1 MHSQHTINE
10 LRNSISE
17 LPIGYISKK
26 NINGKTCYYRQ
37 WKESGKV
44 KSKYIP
50 DSEVSYIAQLIEKRK
65 QLEFQLEIELLRA
78 ENTPQAARR
87 IYQYIRK
94 LHLSRP
100 APVGVQY
107 YEDLIERKLFFVDKT
122 NFISDWWNSGSFAT
136 LITRPRRFGKTLNIS
151 MVNAFFSMK
160 FHDRADLFEDFL
172 IWQNEDIRALQGTYP
187 VIFISFGGVK
197 ESTAEGQLYSLKTII
212 HSAFAAYDFLIDRFS
227 PGDRSIFNSYR
238 NSIDITDE
246 MAVNGIYILSEILY
260 NATGKKCI
268 ILIDEYDTPI
278 LEAWMGNEW
287 EKCAHTMRLFL
298 NKTLKTNHYIER
310 ALLTGITR
318 ISKESFFSDL
328 NHLHVCSMTSSEYD
342 YAFGFTET
350 EVFDAMKAQGLNNFE
365 EVKSWYN
372 GFSIG
377 SQREIYNPWSIVNF
391 LSSKRLMPYWVNS
404 SSNALVND
412 LLRSGGVAYK
422 NALEDLINGKSIY
435 TKISEEVAFADIRTD
450 TASLW
455 SLLFSSG
462 YLKLV
467 NTDADSNCEL
477 TATNREVLEMLI
489 GFVRTW
495 FGEAKGTNYS
505 DFINAMLDDDTDY
518 MQDYLERTIRDTFS
532 YFDTSGK
539 EPERFYH
546 GFVLG
551 LIVTL
556 SDRFI
561 IRSNRESGLGRFDVM
576 LEPIN
581 PASHHA
587 IILEFKVHRPKKES
601 SLAETARAALEQI
614 EDRQYVAELIS
625 HGIDSSNIYKYGIA
639 FKGKEIWIEGGR

>member
-1 MHSQHTINE
+1 MKSEDTIKE

-50 DSEVSYIAQLIEKRK
+50 ASEVSYVTHLIEERK
-65 QLEFQLEIELLRA
+65 KLEFQLELELLRA
-78 ENTPQAARR
+78 ENTPEAARR
-87 IYQYIRK
+87 IYQYLQK

-151 MVNAFFSMK
+151 MINAFFSMK

-172 IWQNEDIRALQGTYP
+172 IWQNEDMRILQGTYP

-197 ESTAEGQLYSLKTII
+197 ESTAKEQLYSLKTII
-212 HSAFAAYDFLIDRFS
+212 HSAFAAYDFLTDHFN
-227 PGDRSIFNSYR
+227 PGDKSIFDSYR

-246 MAVNGIYILSEILY
+246 MAVAGIYTLSEILY
-260 NATGKKCI
+260 NTIGKKCI

-278 LEAWMGNEW
+278 LEARMSSEW

-298 NKTLKTNHYIER
+298 NKTLKTNPYIER

-342 YAFGFTET
+342 YAFGFTEE
-350 EVFDAMKAQGLNNFE
+350 EVFDAMKAQGLTNFE

-377 SQREIYNPWSIVNF
+377 SQHEIYNPWSIVNF
-391 LSSKRLMPYWVNS
+391 LSSKKILPYWVNS
-404 SSNALVND
+404 SSNILINNIFK
-412 LLRSGGVAYK
+412 SGGISYK
-422 NALEDLINGKSIY
+422 NALDDLINQKSVH
-435 TKISEEVAFADIRTD
+435 TVISEEISFADISTSTD
-450 TASLW
+450 SFW
-455 SLLFSSG
+455 NLLFSSG
-462 YLKLV
+462 YLKII
-467 NTDADSNCEL
+467 NSDSEGNCEL
-477 TATNREVLEMLI
+477 AVTNKEVREMLI
-489 GFVRTW
+489 SFVRNW
-495 FGEAKGTNYS
+495 FSEADGTNYS
-505 DFINAMLDDDTDY
+505 DFINAMLNDDTDY
-518 MQDYLERTIRDTFS
+518 MQEYLERTIRDTFS

-551 LIVTL
+551 MIVTL
-556 SDRFI
+556 SDKFI

-576 LEPIN
+576 LEPID
-581 PASHHA
+581 PTLHHA
-587 IILEFKVHRPKKES
+587 IILEFKLHRPRKES
-601 SLAETARAALEQI
+601 SLVETSLAAVKQI
-614 EDRQYVAELIS
+614 DDMQYASELVS
-625 HGIDSSNIYKYGIA
+625 HGIDSSNIFRYGIA